1 VFIIV
6 KIDNLKEF
14 SKLIWDKLKNIVKI
28 KILKIKI
35 KIDKKYLFIS
45 LKSKLILVKINLF
58 INIFLGLLNDKI

>member
-14 SKLIWDKLKNIVKI
+14 SKLIWDKLKNIVKT

-45 LKSKLILVKINLF
+45 LKSKLIFVKINLF